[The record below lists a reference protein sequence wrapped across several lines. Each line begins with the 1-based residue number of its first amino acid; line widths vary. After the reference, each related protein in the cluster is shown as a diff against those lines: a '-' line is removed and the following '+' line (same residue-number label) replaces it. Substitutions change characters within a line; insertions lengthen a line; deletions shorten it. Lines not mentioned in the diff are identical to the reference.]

1 MLEEKIDIDTK
12 VKFLQGFAHK
22 IRIQIL
28 ESIKD
33 EEKTV
38 SEILTSLSCS
48 QSSVSQH
55 IACLK
60 GCGLINGRQE
70 GKFIYYSLSSQKVR
84 ELLQMFNHVLDDVQN
99 DVACCE
105 NHIV

>member
-1 MLEEKIDIDTK
+1 LLKEIDMETK

-28 ESIKD
+28 EYIKE

-38 SEILTSLSCS
+38 SQIVHDLDGS
-48 QSSVSQH
+48 QSSISQH
-55 IACLK
+55 ISCLK
-60 GCGLINGRQE
+60 GCGLIVGRQE
-70 GKFIYYSLSSQKVR
+70 GKYIYYSLSNQKVR
-84 ELLQMFNHVLDDVQN
+84 DLLTMFDVVLDEVQH
-99 DVACCE
+99 DVACCD